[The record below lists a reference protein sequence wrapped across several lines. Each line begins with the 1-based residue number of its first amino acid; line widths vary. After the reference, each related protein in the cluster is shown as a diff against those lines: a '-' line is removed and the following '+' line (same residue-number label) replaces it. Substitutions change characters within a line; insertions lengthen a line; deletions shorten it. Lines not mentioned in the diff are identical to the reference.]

1 MCFWRDGTETQL
13 RTFLSLIVRHCNVA
27 RVVGTFLGR
36 QKQNVQN
43 RGGAPQTLF
52 QFSLVR
58 SQSWQSRWHP
68 RRVVRPHS
76 RAVSNDYAPAATQT
90 GFHWYKPFVSTSE
103 NITPPSRE
111 QLVHELYEAA
121 ELEHTL
127 MCTYLY
133 AVFSLKDSGSEGLS
147 KDEAAAV
154 ARWRAIILR
163 VALEEM
169 GHLTAVWNITAALGA
184 APRFGR
190 GNFPLDPG
198 TLPAGVVVKL
208 APFNEEVLQHFIH
221 LERPEGSSEAEGAGF
236 APAFAFTRG
245 VHVSRLTPMAIDYD
259 TVGSFYAMLGANLRA
274 FVDKHGESVAFCG
287 DPALQLSSQD
297 TGLTGVEPVICSKTA
312 LAAFTAIVQQ
322 GEGAP
327 ADAVGSHY
335 QRFLAIRDEL
345 ASLKA
350 QNPAFEPAYPAAVN
364 PVLRPPLRREG
375 RVWLENEAA
384 AATVDVANSA
394 YALML
399 RLIAHAYLLPR
410 PAPAK
415 GLVIDLARGLMRAVT
430 LWGER
435 AARLPAG
442 PSNPNCHAGM
452 SFTALRDAA
461 AIPPGTSANRFFL
474 ERLSEIAAGAAT
486 LEQSGDPRSASA
498 SRIVAD
504 LVKRATR
511 GLDTERRTLA
521 PASAVMIDVP
531 APAEAAAGNGSPASQ
546 AVTGGPPV
554 PIVVNGVE
562 HIEGKGLTLLYEL
575 KKCIHARFCVTGAPQ
590 VFLANVKGPWIVPDA
605 IRTEALV
612 EIAHAC
618 PSGAIRYQRKD
629 GVPDETPPPVNLI
642 SIREAGPYA
651 VRADL
656 QLDGGPA
663 GTFRA
668 TLCRCGASKNKPFCD
683 GSHHEVNFSATGEP
697 PTGKADMLDQRG
709 GALSIDPQLDGP
721 LKVRGNLEITSG
733 TGRVVARIV
742 QANLCRCGAS
752 NNKPFC
758 DGSHARIGFRSN

>member
-1 MCFWRDGTETQL
+1 
-13 RTFLSLIVRHCNVA
+13 
-27 RVVGTFLGR
+27 
-36 QKQNVQN
+36 
-43 RGGAPQTLF
+43 
-52 QFSLVR
+52 
-58 SQSWQSRWHP
+58 
-68 RRVVRPHS
+68 
-76 RAVSNDYAPAATQT
+76 
-90 GFHWYKPFVSTSE
+90 
-103 NITPPSRE
+103 
-111 QLVHELYEAA
+111 
-121 ELEHTL
+121 

-133 AVFSLKDSGSEGLS
+133 AVFSLKDGEAEGLS

-154 ARWRAIILR
+154 ASWRSTILR

-198 TLPAGVVVKL
+198 ALPAGVVVKL
-208 APFNEEVLQHFIH
+208 APFNEDVLQHFIH
-221 LERPEGSSEAEGAGF
+221 LERPEGSSETEGAGF

-245 VHVSRLTPMAIDYD
+245 VHVPRLTPMAIDYD
-259 TVGSFYAMLGANLRA
+259 TVGSFYSMLGANLRA
-274 FVDKHGESVAFCG
+274 FVDHHGENVAFCG
-287 DPALQLSSQD
+287 DPSLQLTSQD
-297 TGLTGVEPVICSKTA
+297 AGLAGVEPVICSKTA

-345 ASLKA
+345 AALKA
-350 QNPAFEPAYPAAVN
+350 KNHAFLPAFPAAVN

-399 RLIAHAYLLPR
+399 RLIAHAYVIPR
-410 PAPAK
+410 PSPQK

-442 PSNPNCHAGM
+442 PSNPDCRAGM

-461 AIPPGTSANRFFL
+461 AIPPGTGAHRFFL
-474 ERLSEIAAGAAT
+474 ERLNEIAAGAAL
-486 LEQSGDPRSASA
+486 LEQSGDSRSVNA

-504 LVKRATR
+504 LVKRAAR
-511 GLDTERRTLA
+511 GLDLERKTLA
-521 PASAVMIDVP
+521 APSAVVAERP
-531 APAEAAAGNGSPASQ
+531 ATSTRVASQ
-546 AVTGGPPV
+546 NSPMLEASTAGPPV
-554 PIVVNGVE
+554 PTVIDGVE
-562 HIEGKGLTLLYEL
+562 HIEGTGLTLRYEL

-618 PSGAIRYQRKD
+618 PSGAIRYLRKD
-629 GVPDETPPPVNLI
+629 GAPDEAPPPVNLI

-651 VRADL
+651 VRANL
-656 QLDGGPA
+656 NLDGNN
-663 GTFRA
+663 GTYRA

-683 GSHHEVNFSATGEP
+683 GSHHEVNFAATGEP
-697 PTGKADMLDQRG
+697 PTGKADMLEQRDG
-709 GALSIDPQLDGP
+709 ELAIDPQLDGP

-733 TGRVVARIV
+733 TGRVVARVV

-758 DGSHARIGFRSN
+758 DGSHARIGFRSS